1 MNPPDAYKRQLG
13 PGGLE
18 LRAIPLSLGTVR
30 AEGDED
36 APIISGLGSV
46 ANTVTRIGGEYGFD
60 ELFEAGNWTESIK
73 TADVRA
79 MFNHDTNWL
88 LGRTKSGTL
97 RLAETDEGHLGYE
110 IDVNR
115 DDPNAMS
122 VHARVKRGD
131 VDGSSVWFRVL
142 RDEWT
147 YPDEANG
154 LEVPQRRILESALIE
169 TGPVTFPAYE
179 SAISTAR
186 SLAPLDVVLR
196 AAGVKEHGRA
206 ELAADLLAD
215 PDASEEALRRLF
227 AKVPDLREQ
236 VCACETPGP
245 AATAAPAD
253 ERAATAAQE
262 PEAPTVT
269 PKAVAIARARL
280 ELDRK
285 RLAPA

>member
-1 MNPPDAYKRQLG
+1 MNMPPDSYKRQLG

-18 LRAIPLSLGTVR
+18 MRALPIGLATVR
-30 AEGDED
+30 AAGDDD
-36 APIISGLGSV
+36 APMISGLGSV
-46 ANTVTRIGGEYGFD
+46 ANTVTRIGGDYGFD
-60 ELFEAGNWTESIK
+60 ELFEAGNWTETIK

-88 LGRTKSGTL
+88 LGRTKSGSL
-97 RLAETDEGHLGYE
+97 RLAETNEGHLAYD
-110 IDVNR
+110 IDVNQ

-147 YPDEANG
+147 YPDEDSA

-179 SAISTAR
+179 AATSSAR
-186 SLAPLDVVLR
+186 SLAPFDAVLR
-196 AAGVKEHGRA
+196 AAGVRDHQRA
-206 ELAADLLAD
+206 MLTADLLSD
-215 PDASEEALRRLF
+215 PDAAHEALRRLF

-262 PEAPTVT
+262 PETRTSPLDAA
-269 PKAVAIARARL
+269 KARL
-280 ELDRK
+280 
-285 RLAPA
+285 RLLEVSAPA

>member
-1 MNPPDAYKRQLG
+1 MNLPPDAYKRQLG

-18 LRAIPLSLGTVR
+18 MRAIPLGTAAVR
-30 AEGDED
+30 ADGDDESPMI
-36 APIISGLGSV
+36 AGLGSV
-46 ANTVTRIGGEYGFD
+46 ANVVTRIGGDYGFD
-60 ELFEAGNWTESIK
+60 EFFEPGNWTETIK

-88 LGRTKSGTL
+88 LGRTKSQTL
-97 RLAETDEGHLGYE
+97 RLAETGEGHLDYE
-110 IDVNR
+110 IDVNA

-147 YPDEANG
+147 YPDEDSA
-154 LEVPQRRILESALIE
+154 LEVPRRRILESALIE

-179 SAISTAR
+179 AATSSAR
-186 SLAPLDVVLR
+186 SLAPFDLVLER
-196 AAGVKEHGRA
+196 AGVKTHQRA
-206 ELAADLLAD
+206 VLAADLLSD
-215 PDASEEALRRLF
+215 PDAAQEALRRLF

-245 AATAAPAD
+245 AATAAPAV

-262 PEAPTVT
+262 PGPRTSPIEAAKVRLRLLEVT
-269 PKAVAIARARL
+269 
-280 ELDRK
+280 
-285 RLAPA
+285 APA